1 MNISELSQSCN
12 SRGPPKLPYIYV
24 DHIHIAMAWT
34 QHDDGY
40 WTRPL
45 DYHDKTL
52 EAVGE
57 VGNPYD
63 HENWLI
69 MVTTR
74 PRSNDLMHKMP
85 LSRLQNV
92 WKALRFQHPDIAPEL
107 HDAWCNA
114 TCRVHADVR
123 SADELFA
130 GQLYAA
136 AIDATCHWVLASC
149 QLVLVSS

>member
-1 MNISELSQSCN
+1 M
-12 SRGPPKLPYIYV
+12 PYIYV